1 METKAFPIRAQTE
14 AQPPPSRITSISFR
28 LDRTEPEQLGWDLN
42 HPYVETFWLPT
53 IGPTS
58 TLLLRFVGRNVATET
73 YKLFDPAEIA
83 IRLGLSRGTGR
94 HSPVAKTIN
103 RLAYFDLATIDSEPE
118 DTDLQVTVCSNVPEL
133 PPPHQTRWPDYL
145 RILHSRAVA
154 HHHIDSV
161 KAASR

>member
-58 TLLLRFVGRNVATET
+58 CEISLADNGKFHGCQQVDISSADTFPAAILRSCDFHWCPGM
-73 YKLFDPAEIA
+73 P
-83 IRLGLSRGTGR
+83 RG
-94 HSPVAKTIN
+94 
-103 RLAYFDLATIDSEPE
+103 
-118 DTDLQVTVCSNVPEL
+118 
-133 PPPHQTRWPDYL
+133 
-145 RILHSRAVA
+145 
-154 HHHIDSV
+154 
-161 KAASR
+161 